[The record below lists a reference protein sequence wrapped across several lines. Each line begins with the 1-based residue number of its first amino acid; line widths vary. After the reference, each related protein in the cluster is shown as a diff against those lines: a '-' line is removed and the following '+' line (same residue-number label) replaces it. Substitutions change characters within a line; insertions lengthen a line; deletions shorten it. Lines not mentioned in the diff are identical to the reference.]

1 MLPVSKLC
9 ALALLA
15 ALWAADPAA
24 AHHPMGG
31 AVPTSLWHG
40 LLSGLGHPLFG
51 VDHLAFLVGIGVL
64 AGMNGLGAAVPLAF
78 VGASLAGVLLAA
90 GGTAL
95 AGAEALVAGSVA
107 VVGLVMA
114 LAWSP
119 ARPVWLMFAVAA
131 GIVHGLVFGETI
143 IGAEATPVV
152 AYLAGLAAVQGNI
165 AAAAFQIGRSWHDNP
180 FLRSRARGA
189 GIVLLL
195 LGASYAVIA
204 YSGA

>member
-1 MLPVSKLC
+1 
-9 ALALLA
+9 
-15 ALWAADPAA
+15 
-24 AHHPMGG
+24 
-31 AVPTSLWHG
+31 
-40 LLSGLGHPLFG
+40 LFG

-95 AGAEALVAGSVA
+95 AVADVLVAGTVA
-107 VVGLVMA
+107 VIGLAMA

-119 ARPVWLMFAVAA
+119 ARPVWLIFAVAA

-152 AYLAGLAAVQGNI
+152 AYLAGLAAVQGIIAI
-165 AAAAFQIGRSWHDNP
+165 AAVQIGQAWHGHP
-180 FLRSRARGA
+180 FQQSRARGA
-189 GIVLLL
+189 GIILLL

-204 YSGA
+204 YTGA